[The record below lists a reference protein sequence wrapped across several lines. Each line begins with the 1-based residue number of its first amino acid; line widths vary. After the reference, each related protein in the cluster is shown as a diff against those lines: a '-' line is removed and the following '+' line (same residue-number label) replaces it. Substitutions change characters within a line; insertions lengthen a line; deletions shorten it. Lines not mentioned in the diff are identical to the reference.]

1 MMNIV
6 DPRTK
11 KILAPAER
19 LNKNV
24 DARGPI
30 LRGAEAEK
38 LTYEKISANRVLISQ
53 PVFLF
58 SETGNQQVVG
68 AVVQAIFNIEGIG
81 LMNHEYTSL
90 LIRSLII
97 LLLMGTA
104 FYLILHQLISTA
116 FFKINQEIEAAT
128 RRGYRHLEIQTKF
141 EEVSNIVHSINQVF
155 RRTRD
160 MVSQLPEE
168 SRMASERAVEDTD
181 EILKNLILAL
191 PDGVAILNEKY
202 HIMKTNP
209 AFQSMAGI
217 PYDVSPEQSIL
228 DVIQDQELLRNISH
242 GLSRAAQGA
251 TIKEDMQIN
260 QQNAQLT
267 ISVIKNPN
275 DEIEYYILNVR
286 PGAFT

>member
-1 MMNIV
+1 M
-6 DPRTK
+6 
-11 KILAPAER
+11 
-19 LNKNV
+19 
-24 DARGPI
+24 
-30 LRGAEAEK
+30 
-38 LTYEKISANRVLISQ
+38 
-53 PVFLF
+53 
-58 SETGNQQVVG
+58 
-68 AVVQAIFNIEGIG
+68 
-81 LMNHEYTSL
+81 
-90 LIRSLII
+90 
-97 LLLMGTA
+97 
-104 FYLILHQLISTA
+104 
-116 FFKINQEIEAAT
+116 
-128 RRGYRHLEIQTKF
+128 
-141 EEVSNIVHSINQVF
+141 
-155 RRTRD
+155 
-160 MVSQLPEE
+160 EE

-286 PGAFT
+286 GHSYDV